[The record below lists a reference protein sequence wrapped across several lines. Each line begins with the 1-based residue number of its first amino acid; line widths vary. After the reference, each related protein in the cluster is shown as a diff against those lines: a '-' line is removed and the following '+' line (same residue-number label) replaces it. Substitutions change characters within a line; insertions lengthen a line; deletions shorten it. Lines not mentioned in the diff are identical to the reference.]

1 MALVRSIKRDDRST
15 SRPHPTEVDCRW
27 QVITGPDGAA
37 LFQLSTY
44 GSDGRES
51 EPKVSQTIQLNR
63 DMAAQL
69 IARLQDTFGL

>member
-1 MALVRSIKRDDRST
+1 MALVRSLKHDDRST

-27 QVITGPDGAA
+27 QVINGPQGAA

-44 GSDGRES
+44 GSDSRES
-51 EPKVSQTIQLNR
+51 EPKVSQTIQLDR

-69 IARLQDTFGL
+69 VARLRDTFDL